1 MAADNKSLGKF
12 HLVGIPSA
20 VRGIPQ
26 IEVTFDIDANGIL
39 NVSAKDLGTGKE
51 QKITITSS
59 SGLAKD
65 EIETMVQEGEAH
77 AEEDLHKKEEIEARN
92 RADSLVYS
100 TEKILNENRDKISD
114 TDAKAIE
121 DALVETKK
129 AVEEGSVEEINQAA
143 EKLTQASHRLAEVM
157 YQSTQEQGQESQSG
171 PQDSSEDAAD
181 GAPQDD
187 EVIDAEYVDVDEKK

>member
-1 MAADNKSLGKF
+1 M
-12 HLVGIPSA
+12 
-20 VRGIPQ
+20 Q
-26 IEVTFDIDANGIL
+26 L
-39 NVSAKDLGTGKE
+39 NN
-51 QKITITSS
+51 
-59 SGLAKD
+59 
-65 EIETMVQEGEAH
+65 
-77 AEEDLHKKEEIEARN
+77 RN
-92 RADSLVYS
+92 SLVYS

-157 YQSTQEQGQESQSG
+157 YQSAQEQGQESQSG